1 MSGEELRLLT
11 TVANEAE
18 SEMVMERLSEA
29 EIRSM
34 PHLHPDN
41 IRLGPAAP
49 LDIYVAARDYDAAV
63 EVLSAEV
70 PSEAELDALSQ
81 QAPPPDS
88 GQEG

>member
-1 MSGEELRLLT
+1 MSSELRMVA

-29 EIRSM
+29 GIRSM

-49 LDIYVAARDYDAAV
+49 LDIYVEASDYDEAL
-63 EVLSAEV
+63 EVLAADV
-70 PSEAELDALSQ
+70 PSEAELEALSQ
-81 QAPPPDS
+81 EGTPEDPADAP
-88 GQEG
+88 